1 MAMDAGLD
9 GMEAEERMTIQ
20 REKQMFEGA
29 RSLPVTRRGFVNSL
43 LAGAAASCM
52 PATLH
57 AESASVKPLTEPC
70 DTDSSKTGT
79 PVKADSRTL
88 IGNVHALLPGGIAFL
103 RNDEA
108 GIVLDIGSDP
118 TGAPGS
124 TAPDFSY
131 STRKFHADGAELT
144 LEWGRVGPE
153 AAVFRI
159 QTNRTVTLTVTLPA
173 NPWRPFYHYSSPVD
187 GGLDAQAI
195 TMQGEYIPWTLRSDP
210 KPTITTSLL
219 STHASFEIEITPEH
233 PAHMAAGYGA
243 LPALNTVN
251 AILDSARARY
261 SDHRAQAHGAWGDFV
276 AAITDNL
283 NNSRLYS
290 SLTRRMGNVIGR
302 SGWLV
307 TDPDYLPFFTWDSSF
322 NALMASVEDPETAK
336 ETIRTVLRY
345 QLPNGMVSQ
354 LAEWHGGASGI
365 VNAGDSNPPVTSHC
379 AWKLYERWGDK
390 QFLAEV
396 YPRLLRWHDWWPKSS
411 DGNRNGLLEWGA
423 TTGGWKL
430 ALLASG
436 WDNTPHFDGSKFAG
450 TQMTADA
457 VDLNAL
463 WSLDAEILAKMARVL
478 GKPEDAERL
487 QREHE
492 EMNRRI
498 NSTLWNEELGLY
510 CSRLWEEDGKPGR
523 FLTRIT
529 PMNFYPLMCG
539 APDEKR
545 ASRILETLTDPKKF
559 WGKWPIPTLPYDD
572 PEYWTQDYWKGHV
585 WGPVNYLVWLG
596 LQRYATP
603 RHKAEFARRSV
614 DLFMRNWTSDGTCH
628 ENYKSTDGTGDDHPH
643 YTWGALL
650 CQIGIEA
657 LYNIDADG
665 NPVTQDNEALAE
677 GLELRNM
684 PAGGK
689 LYTVTTSG
697 GKVTV
702 RPQAS

>member
-1 MAMDAGLD
+1 MLD
-9 GMEAEERMTIQ
+9 
-20 REKQMFEGA
+20 KEGPM
-29 RSLPVTRRGFVNSL
+29 PVTRRGFLNSV
-43 LAGAAASCM
+43 LAGAAASCLSAPLRSEPEAVEPN
-52 PATLH
+52 PA
-57 AESASVKPLTEPC
+57 SNDPGRP
-70 DTDSSKTGT
+70 KTGG
-79 PVKADSRTL
+79 PADAGKRVL
-88 IGNVHALLPGGIAFL
+88 IGNIHGLLPGAIAFL
-103 RNDEA
+103 CNDEA

-118 TGAPGS
+118 TGRPGS
-124 TAPDFSY
+124 GAPDFSY
-131 STRKFHADGAELT
+131 NTHKLKVNGADLT
-144 LEWGRVGPE
+144 LEWGRVGSD

-159 QTNRTVTLTVTLPA
+159 HTNRPVTLTITLPA
-173 NPWRPFYHYSSPVD
+173 NPWRPFYHYFSSAD
-187 GGLDAQAI
+187 GGLEAQAV

-210 KPTITTSLL
+210 KPNVTTLSL
-219 STHASFEIEITPEH
+219 SSHAAFEIEITPER
-233 PAHMAAGYGA
+233 PARMAAGYDS
-243 LPALNTVN
+243 LPALDTVD
-251 AILDSARARY
+251 AILDAARARY
-261 SDHRAQAHGAWGDFV
+261 DANRAQAHGAWGDFV

-283 NNSRLYS
+283 NNNRLYS
-290 SLTRRMGNVIGR
+290 SLTKHMGNVIGR

-307 TDPDYLPFFTWDSSF
+307 ADPDYLPFFTWDSSF

-365 VNAGDSNPPVTSHC
+365 VNVGDSNPPVTSLC
-379 AWKLYERWGDK
+379 AWKLYQRWGD
-390 QFLAEV
+390 QLFLEEV

-411 DGNRNGLLEWGA
+411 DGNQNGLLEWGA

-457 VDLNAL
+457 VDLNSL
-463 WSLDAEILAKMARVL
+463 WSLDAETLAKMAGVL
-478 GKPEDAERL
+478 GKTDDAERL
-487 QREHE
+487 QHEHE

-498 NSTLWNEELGLY
+498 NNTLWDEELGLY
-510 CSRLWEEDGKPGR
+510 CSRLWAENGEPGR

-529 PMNFYPLMCG
+529 PMNFYPLLCG

-545 ASRILETLTDPKKF
+545 ARRVLETLTDPKKF
-559 WGKWPIPTLPYDD
+559 WGEWPIPTLPYDD

-585 WGPVNYLVWLG
+585 WGPVNYLIWQG

-603 RHKAEFARRSV
+603 QHRGEFARRSV
-614 DLFMRNWTSDGTCH
+614 DLFMRNWTKDGTCH

-657 LYNIDADG
+657 LYTIDAQG
-665 NPVTQDNEALAE
+665 NPVPVHNEALTE
-677 GLELRNM
+677 SLELRNM

-689 LYTVTTSG
+689 LYTVSTTG
-697 GKVTV
+697 GRVTIQ
-702 RPQAS
+702 PKTS